1 MLIIHK
7 NITTAWEKGIRF
19 LKSTSSGKCV
29 DDDGKTMY
37 PNTNF
42 LKFLRQKNCPKS
54 REKFDGEDV
63 REGISLILSKIIS
76 EYHLEKCWNNKQ
88 KKYFL

>member
-1 MLIIHK
+1 MFLDFKVKMPSDSAGVLEKTRELHVLIIHK

-42 LKFLRQKNCPKS
+42 LKFFPSEELPEVK
-54 REKFDGEDV
+54 GEV
-63 REGISLILSKIIS
+63 
-76 EYHLEKCWNNKQ
+76 
-88 KKYFL
+88 